1 MEPSR
6 SANSG
11 SNSKRTPNSN
21 RSNSSNQSNKKK
33 KASQKTLGMAWGA
46 NSRSASRPA
55 FYSSPFSNFGSYMA
69 VKNQKLHEQFE
80 VEASITSLSGPSSS
94 KPIFQGVSIFVD
106 GYTVPSSQELRG
118 YMLKHGGR
126 FENYFSR
133 RRVTHI
139 ICSNLPDS
147 KVQNLRSFSRGLP
160 VVKPTWV
167 LDSVSAKKL
176 LNWVP
181 YQLDQLASEVN
192 NQPKLSAFFTKNI
205 AIYDDMTTCSTV
217 QATSRVESPLSYSGP
232 IEDPVSFEESQSA
245 EDLEPRALESK
256 DLMQAN
262 YNVDRIEESSCSMAM
277 QELSDAA
284 SGDGSQAPFS
294 APFSPHNDAS
304 VCSDWMSDP
313 VNTAP
318 SNLKIPRSPNQRH
331 STLVDANFVEN
342 YFKHS
347 RLHFIGTW
355 RNRYRKRFPSSPG
368 GFRCISSG
376 PSSSATANKTMIIHV
391 DMDCFFVS
399 VVIRNRPEL
408 KDKPVAI
415 CHSDNPRG
423 TAEISSA
430 NYPARGYGVKAGMFV
445 RDAKS
450 RCPHLVILSY
460 DFEAYE
466 EVADRFYNI
475 LHKYCNKVQA
485 VSCDE
490 AFLDATDSGVEEI
503 QAFVSVIRDE
513 ILDAT
518 GCTASAGIAENM
530 LMARLATR
538 IAKPDGQCYIPAEKV
553 EEHLCELPV
562 KALPGIGHVL
572 EEKLNRRQITTCGQL
587 RMISKETLQ
596 RDFGSKTGSMLWN
609 YSRGIDDRLVGMIQE
624 SKSIGADV
632 NWGVRFKDL
641 KDVQHFLL
649 NLCKEVSLRL
659 QGCGVIGR
667 KFTLKIKKRK
677 GDAGEPVKYLGCG
690 VCDNLSHSVTVPMAT
705 DSVDVLER
713 IVSQLFTT
721 SHVDVEDI
729 RGMGLQVSK
738 LETAD
743 SSKQG
748 LFFTFYISLYASYDD
763 DSMPFMNCFSTNF
776 IDINPGKERC
786 SIRSWLTAASAK
798 TNYQNRSSSHEKGAD
813 ADNGKNSVHERQAQ
827 LQGDSSTP
835 FIEMTATS
843 PSGAAGFGQRGTL
856 PPMNELD
863 IGVIESL
870 PPEVF
875 SEIND
880 MYDGKLAHFITEKR
894 SKGVSEKE
902 NISSVCPAAQDEVF
916 AAHEHNEEEI
926 QAVSYPN
933 KLFADMKSGTLSDA
947 SVPNMD
953 VVINALVSGGISLMP
968 SSLSQVDT
976 SVFQELPEELR
987 ADILELL
994 PAHRNN
1000 ESSLDAS
1007 LVCANNQNCSP
1018 SISSIDLWVGNPPE
1032 WIDIFKASNCQIL
1045 CVLGEMYQSAGARK
1059 QLSSILQRTMS
1070 QIYILPDVGTD
1081 GWVEAVSFLSEL
1093 IKKYLKLKISTD
1105 IEEVYT
1111 CSCLLRRN
1119 VSINTGRRA
1128 SPVVYLQTWQH
1139 SPQQLVRKINWRDS

>member
-11 SNSKRTPNSN
+11 SNSKRTSNSVTSN
-21 RSNSSNQSNKKK
+21 PRSNSNNQSNKKRK
-33 KASQKTLGMAWGA
+33 TSQKTLGMAWGA

-55 FYSSPFSNFGSYMA
+55 FSSSPFSNFGSYMA
-69 VKNQKLHEQFE
+69 VKNQKLSDQFDA
-80 VEASITSLSGPSSS
+80 EASSTSHSGPISS
-94 KPIFQGVSIFVD
+94 KPIFHGVSIFVD

-139 ICSNLPDS
+139 ICSILPDS
-147 KVQNLRSFSRGLP
+147 KVKNLRSFSRGLP

-167 LDSVSAKKL
+167 LDSVAANKL

-205 AIYDDMTTCSTV
+205 SVSDDIATCSTV
-217 QATSRVESPLSYSGP
+217 QATSSVESPMSYAGP
-232 IEDPVSFEESQSA
+232 IEDPISYGEWQSA
-245 EDLEPRALESK
+245 EDLKPRDLESK
-256 DLMQAN
+256 DLMQEN
-262 YNVDRIEESSCSMAM
+262 YNVARVEESTCSVAM

-284 SGDGSQAPFS
+284 SGDGSHAPLS
-294 APFSPHNDAS
+294 APSSPHNCAS
-304 VCSDWMSDP
+304 ACSDWTSDP
-313 VNTAP
+313 VNEGP
-318 SNLKIPRSPNQRH
+318 SNLKIPRSPNQKH

-342 YFKHS
+342 YFK
-347 RLHFIGTW
+347 
-355 RNRYRKRFPSSPG
+355 
-368 GFRCISSG
+368 
-376 PSSSATANKTMIIHV
+376 
-391 DMDCFFVS
+391 DCFFVS

-430 NYPARGYGVKAGMFV
+430 NYPARSHGVKAGIFV

-490 AFLDATDSGVEEI
+490 AFLDATDSGVEDI
-503 QAFVSVIRDE
+503 QAFVSMIRKE

-518 GCTASAGIAENM
+518 GCSASAGIGGNM

-538 IAKPDGQCYIPAEKV
+538 TAKPDGQCYIPAEKV
-553 EEHLCELPV
+553 EEHLRELPV

-596 RDFGSKTGSMLWN
+596 KDFGYKTGSTLWN
-609 YSRGIDDRLVGMIQE
+609 YSRGIDDRLVGTIQE

-659 QGCGVIGR
+659 LGCGVKGR
-667 KFTLKIKKRK
+667 KFTLKIKKRRS
-677 GDAGEPVKYLGCG
+677 DAGEPVKYLGCG

-713 IVSQLFTT
+713 VVSQLFMT
-721 SHVDVEDI
+721 SHIDVDGI

-748 LFFTFYISLYASYDD
+748 
-763 DSMPFMNCFSTNF
+763 
-776 IDINPGKERC
+776 KERY
-786 SIRSWLTAASAK
+786 SIRSWLTAASTK
-798 TNYQNRSSSHEKGAD
+798 TGHNRSSSHEKGVD
-813 ADNGKNSVHERQAQ
+813 ADNGKNGVDERQVQ

-835 FIEMTATS
+835 FIEMTEAS
-843 PSGAAGFGQRGTL
+843 PSVTAGSGQRGTL

-894 SKGVSEKE
+894 SKEKE
-902 NISSVCPAAQDEVF
+902 NISFACPAASGEAF
-916 AAHEHNEEEI
+916 AACEEQQYNEEEI
-926 QAVSYPN
+926 QAVVSCPN
-933 KLFADMKSGTLSDA
+933 KLFVGMKSEPVSDA
-947 SVPNMD
+947 SVPNLGL
-953 VVINALVSGGISLMP
+953 ISNAPVSGDSGLMP

-976 SVFQELPEELR
+976 SVFQELPEDLKT
-987 ADILELL
+987 DILELL
-994 PAHRNN
+994 PAHRNT

-1007 LVCANNQNCSP
+1007 LVCANNQSSTGP
-1018 SISSIDLWVGNPPE
+1018 SISSIDLWVGDPPE

-1045 CVLGEMYQSAGARK
+1045 WILAEMYQRAGAKK
-1059 QLSSILQRTMS
+1059 QLSSVLQRTMS

-1081 GWVEAVSFLSEL
+1081 GWAEAVSCLCEL
-1093 IKKYLKLKISTD
+1093 IKQYLKLKISTD
-1105 IEEVYT
+1105 IEEVYI
-1111 CSCLLRRN
+1111 CSCLLRRLTARSKIFVEVYN
-1119 VSINTGRRA
+1119 NMLPHFQASVSESYGGSFCIA
-1128 SPVVYLQTWQH
+1128 SVME
-1139 SPQQLVRKINWRDS
+1139 

>member
-1 MEPSR
+1 M
-6 SANSG
+6 
-11 SNSKRTPNSN
+11 
-21 RSNSSNQSNKKK
+21 
-33 KASQKTLGMAWGA
+33 
-46 NSRSASRPA
+46 
-55 FYSSPFSNFGSYMA
+55 SYA
-69 VKNQKLHEQFE
+69 
-80 VEASITSLSGPSSS
+80 
-94 KPIFQGVSIFVD
+94 
-106 GYTVPSSQELRG
+106 
-118 YMLKHGGR
+118 
-126 FENYFSR
+126 
-133 RRVTHI
+133 
-139 ICSNLPDS
+139 
-147 KVQNLRSFSRGLP
+147 
-160 VVKPTWV
+160 
-167 LDSVSAKKL
+167 
-176 LNWVP
+176 
-181 YQLDQLASEVN
+181 
-192 NQPKLSAFFTKNI
+192 
-205 AIYDDMTTCSTV
+205 
-217 QATSRVESPLSYSGP
+217 GP
-232 IEDPVSFEESQSA
+232 IEDPISYGEWQSA
-245 EDLEPRALESK
+245 EDLKPRDLESK
-256 DLMQAN
+256 DLMQEN
-262 YNVDRIEESSCSMAM
+262 YNVARVEESTCSVAM

-284 SGDGSQAPFS
+284 SGDGSHAPLS
-294 APFSPHNDAS
+294 APSSPHNCAS
-304 VCSDWMSDP
+304 ACSDWTSDP
-313 VNTAP
+313 VNEGP
-318 SNLKIPRSPNQRH
+318 SNLKIPRSPNQKH

-368 GFRCISSG
+368 GFRCSSSG
-376 PSSSATANKTMIIHV
+376 PSSSATTNKTIIIHV

-430 NYPARGYGVKAGMFV
+430 NYPARSHGVKAGIFV

-490 AFLDATDSGVEEI
+490 AFLDATDSGVEDI
-503 QAFVSVIRDE
+503 QAFVSMIRKE

-518 GCTASAGIAENM
+518 GCSASAGIGGNM

-538 IAKPDGQCYIPAEKV
+538 TAKPDGQCYIPAEKV
-553 EEHLCELPV
+553 EEHLRELPV

-596 RDFGSKTGSMLWN
+596 KDFGYKTGSTLWN
-609 YSRGIDDRLVGMIQE
+609 YSRGIDDRLVGTIQE

-659 QGCGVIGR
+659 LGCGVKGR
-667 KFTLKIKKRK
+667 KFTLKIKKRRS
-677 GDAGEPVKYLGCG
+677 DAGEPVKYLGCG

-713 IVSQLFTT
+713 VVSQLFMT
-721 SHVDVEDI
+721 SHIDVDGI

-748 LFFTFYISLYASYDD
+748 
-763 DSMPFMNCFSTNF
+763 
-776 IDINPGKERC
+776 KERY
-786 SIRSWLTAASAK
+786 SIRSWLTAASTK
-798 TNYQNRSSSHEKGAD
+798 TGHNRSSSHEKGVD
-813 ADNGKNSVHERQAQ
+813 ADNGKNGVDERQVQ

-835 FIEMTATS
+835 FIEMTEAS
-843 PSGAAGFGQRGTL
+843 PSVTAGSGQRGTL

-894 SKGVSEKE
+894 SKEKE
-902 NISSVCPAAQDEVF
+902 NISFACPAASGEAF
-916 AAHEHNEEEI
+916 AACEEQQYNEEEI
-926 QAVSYPN
+926 QAVVSCPN
-933 KLFADMKSGTLSDA
+933 KLFVGMKSEPVSDA
-947 SVPNMD
+947 SVPNLD
-953 VVINALVSGGISLMP
+953 LISNAPVSGDSGLMP

-976 SVFQELPEELR
+976 SVFQELPEDLKT
-987 ADILELL
+987 DILELL
-994 PAHRNN
+994 PAHRNT

-1007 LVCANNQNCSP
+1007 LVCANNQSSTGP
-1018 SISSIDLWVGNPPE
+1018 SISSIDLWVGDPPE

-1045 CVLGEMYQSAGARK
+1045 WILAEMYQRAGAKK
-1059 QLSSILQRTMS
+1059 QLSSVLQRTMS

-1081 GWVEAVSFLSEL
+1081 GWAEAVSCLCEL
-1093 IKKYLKLKISTD
+1093 IKQYLKLKISTD
-1105 IEEVYT
+1105 IEEVYI
-1111 CSCLLRRN
+1111 CSCLLRRLTARSKIFVEVYN
-1119 VSINTGRRA
+1119 NMLPHFQASVSESYGGSFCIA
-1128 SPVVYLQTWQH
+1128 SVME
-1139 SPQQLVRKINWRDS
+1139 

>member
-11 SNSKRTPNSN
+11 SNSKRTSNSVTSN
-21 RSNSSNQSNKKK
+21 PRSNSNNQSNKKRK
-33 KASQKTLGMAWGA
+33 TSQKTLGMAWGA

-55 FYSSPFSNFGSYMA
+55 FSSSPFSNFGSYMA
-69 VKNQKLHEQFE
+69 VKNQKLSEQFDA
-80 VEASITSLSGPSSS
+80 EASSTSHSGPISS
-94 KPIFQGVSIFVD
+94 KPIFHGVSIFVD

-139 ICSNLPDS
+139 ICSILPDS
-147 KVQNLRSFSRGLP
+147 KVKNLRSFSRGLP

-167 LDSVSAKKL
+167 LDSVAANKL

-205 AIYDDMTTCSTV
+205 SVSDDIATCSTV
-217 QATSRVESPLSYSGP
+217 QATSSVESPMSYAGP
-232 IEDPVSFEESQSA
+232 IEDPISYGEWQSA
-245 EDLEPRALESK
+245 EDLKPRDLESK
-256 DLMQAN
+256 DLMQEN
-262 YNVDRIEESSCSMAM
+262 YNVARVEESTCSVAM

-284 SGDGSQAPFS
+284 SGDGSHAPLS
-294 APFSPHNDAS
+294 APSSPHNCAS
-304 VCSDWMSDP
+304 ACSDWTSDP
-313 VNTAP
+313 VNEGP
-318 SNLKIPRSPNQRH
+318 SNLKIPRSPNQKH

-368 GFRCISSG
+368 GFRCSSSG
-376 PSSSATANKTMIIHV
+376 PSSSATTNKTIIIHV

-430 NYPARGYGVKAGMFV
+430 NYPARSHGVKAGIFV

-490 AFLDATDSGVEEI
+490 AFLDATDSGVEDI
-503 QAFVSVIRDE
+503 QAFVSMIRKE

-518 GCTASAGIAENM
+518 GCSASAGIGGNM

-538 IAKPDGQCYIPAEKV
+538 TAKPDGQCYIPAEKV
-553 EEHLCELPV
+553 EEHLRELPV

-596 RDFGSKTGSMLWN
+596 KDFGYKTGSTLWN
-609 YSRGIDDRLVGMIQE
+609 YSRGIDDRLVGTIQE

-659 QGCGVIGR
+659 LGCGVKGR
-667 KFTLKIKKRK
+667 KFTLKIKKRRS
-677 GDAGEPVKYLGCG
+677 DAGEPVKYLGCG

-713 IVSQLFTT
+713 VVSQLFMT
-721 SHVDVEDI
+721 SHIDVDGI

-748 LFFTFYISLYASYDD
+748 
-763 DSMPFMNCFSTNF
+763 
-776 IDINPGKERC
+776 KERY
-786 SIRSWLTAASAK
+786 SIRSWLTAASTK
-798 TNYQNRSSSHEKGAD
+798 TGHNRSSSHEKGVD
-813 ADNGKNSVHERQAQ
+813 ADNGKNGVDERQVQ

-835 FIEMTATS
+835 FIEMTEAS
-843 PSGAAGFGQRGTL
+843 PSVTAGSGQRGTL

-894 SKGVSEKE
+894 SKEKE
-902 NISSVCPAAQDEVF
+902 NISFACPAASGEAF
-916 AAHEHNEEEI
+916 AACEEQQYNEEEI
-926 QAVSYPN
+926 QAVVSCPN
-933 KLFADMKSGTLSDA
+933 KLFVGMKSEPVSDA
-947 SVPNMD
+947 SVPNLGL
-953 VVINALVSGGISLMP
+953 ISNAPVSGDSGLMP

-976 SVFQELPEELR
+976 SVFQELPEDLKT
-987 ADILELL
+987 DILELL
-994 PAHRNN
+994 PAHRNT

-1007 LVCANNQNCSP
+1007 LVCANNQSSTGP
-1018 SISSIDLWVGNPPE
+1018 SISSIDLWVGDPPE

-1045 CVLGEMYQSAGARK
+1045 WILAEMYQRAGAKK
-1059 QLSSILQRTMS
+1059 QLSSVLQRTMS

-1081 GWVEAVSFLSEL
+1081 GWAEAVSCLCEL
-1093 IKKYLKLKISTD
+1093 IKQYLKLKISTD
-1105 IEEVYT
+1105 IEEVYI
-1111 CSCLLRRN
+1111 CSCLLRRLTARSKIFVEVYN
-1119 VSINTGRRA
+1119 NMLPHFQASVSESYGGSFCIA
-1128 SPVVYLQTWQH
+1128 SVME
-1139 SPQQLVRKINWRDS
+1139 

>member
-1 MEPSR
+1 MSMEETSR

-11 SNSKRTPNSN
+11 SNSKRTSNSN
-21 RSNSSNQSNKKK
+21 RSNNSNQSNNKKK
-33 KASQKTLGMAWGA
+33 TSQNTLGMAWGA
-46 NSRSASRPA
+46 SSRSASRPA
-55 FYSSPFSNFGSYMA
+55 FNNSPFSNFGSYMA

-80 VEASITSLSGPSSS
+80 AEASSTSISGPNSS

-118 YMLKHGGR
+118 YMLKHGGH

-147 KVQNLRSFSRGLP
+147 KVKNLRSFSRGLP

-167 LDSVSAKKL
+167 LDSVAANKL

-205 AIYDDMTTCSTV
+205 ACNDDTTTCSTI
-217 QATSRVESPLSYSGP
+217 QATSRVGSPLSYSGP
-232 IEDPVSFEESQSA
+232 IEDPISFEEWQSA
-245 EDLEPRALESK
+245 EDLEPCALQSK
-256 DLMQAN
+256 DLVQTN
-262 YNVDRIEESSCSMAM
+262 YNVDRVEESSCSIAM

-294 APFSPHNDAS
+294 APSSPHNDAS
-304 VCSDWMSDP
+304 VCSEWMSDP
-313 VNTAP
+313 VNAGP
-318 SNLKIPRSPNQRH
+318 SNLKIPRSPNQQH

-368 GFRCISSG
+368 GFRCTSSG

-450 RCPHLVILSY
+450 CCPHLVILSY

-490 AFLDATDSGVEEI
+490 AFLDATDSGVEDI
-503 QAFVSVIRDE
+503 QTFVSVIREE

-518 GCTASAGIAENM
+518 GCTASAGIAGNM

-596 RDFGSKTGSMLWN
+596 KDFGSKTGSMLWS

-690 VCDNLSHSVTVPMAT
+690 VCDNLSHSVTVPLAT

-748 LFFTFYISLYASYDD
+748 
-763 DSMPFMNCFSTNF
+763 
-776 IDINPGKERC
+776 KERY
-786 SIRSWLTAASAK
+786 SIRSWLTAPSTK
-798 TNYQNRSSSHEKGAD
+798 TNNQNRSSSHEKGAD
-813 ADNGKNSVHERQAQ
+813 AANSKNSVDERQAQ

-835 FIEMTATS
+835 FIEMTAAS
-843 PSGAAGFGQRGTL
+843 PSGTAGTL

-870 PPEVF
+870 PLEVF

-880 MYDGKLAHFITEKR
+880 MYNGKLAHFINEKR
-894 SKGVSEKE
+894 SKGVSGKE
-902 NISSVCPAAQDEVF
+902 NISSVCPAAPGEAF
-916 AAHEHNEEEI
+916 AAHEYNEEEI
-926 QAVSYPN
+926 QVVSYPN
-933 KLFADMKSGTLSDA
+933 KLFADMKSETLSDA

-953 VVINALVSGGISLMP
+953 VVIHAPVSGGISLMP

-987 ADILELL
+987 TDILELL
-994 PAHRNN
+994 PAHRNT
-1000 ESSLDAS
+1000 EASLDAS

-1045 CVLGEMYQSAGARK
+1045 CVLAEMYQRAGEKK
-1059 QLSSILQRTMS
+1059 QLSSVLQRTMS

-1081 GWVEAVSFLSEL
+1081 GWDEAVSCLCEL
-1093 IKKYLKLKISTD
+1093 IKQYLKLKISTD
-1105 IEEVYT
+1105 IEEVYI
-1111 CSCLLRRN
+1111 CSCLLRRLTARSKVFVEVYN
-1119 VSINTGRRA
+1119 NLLPHFQASVSENYGGSFYIA
-1128 SPVVYLQTWQH
+1128 SVTE
-1139 SPQQLVRKINWRDS
+1139 

>member
-11 SNSKRTPNSN
+11 SNSKRTSNSN
-21 RSNSSNQSNKKK
+21 SNQSNKKK
-33 KASQKTLGMAWGA
+33 KKTMTNQKTLGMAWGA
-46 NSRSASRPA
+46 NSRSASRPS
-55 FYSSPFSNFGSYMA
+55 FNSSPFSNFGSYMA
-69 VKNQKLHEQFE
+69 VKNQKLHEQFDA
-80 VEASITSLSGPSSS
+80 EASSTSLSGPSSS
-94 KPIFQGVSIFVD
+94 KPIFHSVSIFVD

-147 KVQNLRSFSRGLP
+147 KVKNLRSFSRGLP

-167 LDSVSAKKL
+167 LDSVAANSL

-181 YQLDQLASEVN
+181 YQLDQLASEAN
-192 NQPKLSAFFTKNI
+192 NQPKLSAFFMKNI
-205 AIYDDMTTCSTV
+205 AVSDDAATCSTG

-232 IEDPVSFEESQSA
+232 IKDPISFEEWQSA
-245 EDLEPRALESK
+245 EDLKPCTLEFK
-256 DLMQAN
+256 EDLVQEN
-262 YNVDRIEESSCSMAM
+262 YNIDRVEESSCGMAM

-284 SGDGSQAPFS
+284 SGDGSHAPFS
-294 APFSPHNDAS
+294 APSSPHNDGS
-304 VCSDWMSDP
+304 GCSDWTSDP
-313 VNTAP
+313 VKEGP
-318 SNLKIPRSPNQRH
+318 SNSKIPRSPNQGH
-331 STLVDANFVEN
+331 STLVDPNFVEN
-342 YFKHS
+342 YFKYS

-355 RNRYRKRFPSSPG
+355 RNRYCKRFPSSPG
-368 GFRCISSG
+368 GFRCTSSG
-376 PSSSATANKTMIIHV
+376 PSSSATANKTIIIHV

-399 VVIRNRPEL
+399 VVIRKRPEL

-490 AFLDATDSGVEEI
+490 AFVDATDSGVEDI
-503 QAFVSVIRDE
+503 QAFVSVIRKE
-513 ILDAT
+513 ILEAT
-518 GCTASAGIAENM
+518 GCTASAGIAGNM

-587 RMISKETLQ
+587 RMIPKETLQ
-596 RDFGSKTGSMLWN
+596 KDFGSKTGTTLWN

-667 KFTLKIKKRK
+667 KFTLKIKKRRS
-677 GDAGEPVKYLGCG
+677 DAGEPVKYLGCG

-721 SHVDVEDI
+721 SHIDVEDI

-748 LFFTFYISLYASYDD
+748 
-763 DSMPFMNCFSTNF
+763 
-776 IDINPGKERC
+776 KEKY
-786 SIRSWLTAASAK
+786 SIRSWLTSASAK
-798 TNYQNRSSSHEKGAD
+798 TGHQK
-813 ADNGKNSVHERQAQ
+813 DNGKNSIGERQAQ
-827 LQGDSSTP
+827 LQGDPSTP
-835 FIEMTATS
+835 FIEISAAS
-843 PSGAAGFGQRGTL
+843 PSGTAGFGQSGTL

-880 MYDGKLAHFITEKR
+880 MYDGKLAHFIIENR

-902 NISSVCPAAQDEVF
+902 NISSVCPDAPDEAF
-916 AAHEHNEEEI
+916 AAHEEQQYNEEEI
-926 QAVSYPN
+926 QVVSFPN
-933 KLFADMKSGTLSDA
+933 KLFGDMKSEPVSDA
-947 SVPNMD
+947 SVPNPD
-953 VVINALVSGGISLMP
+953 VVVNAPVSGGISLMP
-968 SSLSQVDT
+968 TSLSQVDT
-976 SVFQELPEELR
+976 SVFEELPEELR
-987 ADILELL
+987 TDILELL

-1007 LVCANNQNCSP
+1007 LVCSDNTNSSP

-1032 WIDIFKASNCQIL
+1032 WVEIFKASNCQIL
-1045 CVLGEMYQSAGARK
+1045 RVLAEMYQRAGALK
-1059 QLSSILQRTMS
+1059 QLSAVLQRTMS
-1070 QIYILPDVGTD
+1070 QVYILPDVSTD
-1081 GWVEAVSFLSEL
+1081 GWAEAVSCLCEL
-1093 IKKYLKLKISTD
+1093 IKQYLKLKISTD
-1105 IEEVYT
+1105 IEEVYI
-1111 CSCLLRRN
+1111 CSCLLRRLTARSKIFLDVYN
-1119 VSINTGRRA
+1119 DLLPHFQKGILGVCICLYFGVIGQASLHCKCWLDRGAVSM
-1128 SPVVYLQTWQH
+1128 VVDCSDAVLRQKDA
-1139 SPQQLVRKINWRDS
+1139 RC

>member
-11 SNSKRTPNSN
+11 SSSKRTSNSN
-21 RSNSSNQSNKKK
+21 LSNSSKNKKK
-33 KASQKTLGMAWGA
+33 KTSQNTLGMAWGA
-46 NSRSASRPA
+46 NSRSASRPS
-55 FYSSPFSNFGSYMA
+55 FSSSPFSNFGSYMA
-69 VKNQKLHEQFE
+69 VKNQKLHLQFE
-80 VEASITSLSGPSSS
+80 AEASSTSLSGSSS
-94 KPIFQGVSIFVD
+94 STSIFQGVSIFVD

-147 KVQNLRSFSRGLP
+147 KVKNLRSFSRGLP

-167 LDSVSAKKL
+167 LDSVAANKL

-181 YQLDQLASEVN
+181 YQLDQIASEVN

-205 AIYDDMTTCSTV
+205 AMSEHDTTCSTV
-217 QATSRVESPLSYSGP
+217 QATFGIESPLSYSGP
-232 IEDPVSFEESQSA
+232 NEDPISFEEWQSV
-245 EDLEPRALESK
+245 EDLDPCALESK

-262 YNVDRIEESSCSMAM
+262 YKVDRVEESSCSMTM
-277 QELSDAA
+277 QELCDAA
-284 SGDGSQAPFS
+284 SGDGSHAPLS
-294 APFSPHNDAS
+294 APSSPHNEAS
-304 VCSDWMSDP
+304 PCSDRMADP
-313 VNTAP
+313 VNVGP
-318 SNLKIPRSPNQRH
+318 PNLKNHRSPNQPH

-355 RNRYRKRFPSSPG
+355 RNRYRKRFPSITG
-368 GFRCISSG
+368 GFRCTSSG
-376 PSSSATANKTMIIHV
+376 PSSSATENKTIIIHV

-466 EVADRFYNI
+466 EVADFFYNI

-490 AFLDATDSGVEEI
+490 AFLDATDSGVEDI
-503 QAFVSVIRDE
+503 QAFVSVIREE

-518 GCTASAGIAENM
+518 GCTASAGIAGNM
-530 LMARLATR
+530 LIARLATR

-596 RDFGSKTGSMLWN
+596 KDFGSKTGSMLWN
-609 YSRGIDDRLVGMIQE
+609 YSRGLDDRLVGMIQE

-659 QGCGVIGR
+659 QGCGVMGR
-667 KFTLKIKKRK
+667 KFTLKIKKRRD
-677 GDAGEPVKYLGCG
+677 DAGEPVKYLGCG

-705 DSVDVLER
+705 DDVDVLER

-729 RGMGLQVSK
+729 RGMGLHVSK

-748 LFFTFYISLYASYDD
+748 
-763 DSMPFMNCFSTNF
+763 
-776 IDINPGKERC
+776 KERH

-798 TNYQNRSSSHEKGAD
+798 TNNKKRSSSHEKGAD
-813 ADNGKNSVHERQAQ
+813 ADNRKNSVDVCQAQ
-827 LQGDSSTP
+827 LQGDASTA
-835 FIEMTATS
+835 FVEMTAAS
-843 PSGAAGFGQRGTL
+843 PSSTAGFGQTGTR

-870 PPEVF
+870 PREVF

-880 MYDGKLAHFITEKR
+880 MYDGKLALLINEKR
-894 SKGVSEKE
+894 SKGASEKE
-902 NISSVCPAAQDEVF
+902 NISSACPAAPDEAFV
-916 AAHEHNEEEI
+916 AHEEQLYNEEEI
-926 QAVSYPN
+926 QVVSYPN
-933 KLFADMKSGTLSDA
+933 KLFADMKNETVSDA

-953 VVINALVSGGISLMP
+953 VVINAPVSVDISLMP

-976 SVFQELPEELR
+976 SVLQELPEELR
-987 ADILELL
+987 TDILELL

-1000 ESSLDAS
+1000 ESSLNAS
-1007 LVCANNQNCSP
+1007 LVGANNQKSSP
-1018 SISSIDLWVGNPPE
+1018 PISSIDLWVGNPPD
-1032 WIDIFKASNCQIL
+1032 WIDIFKASNSPIL
-1045 CVLGEMYQSAGARK
+1045 CILAAMYQGAGAK
-1059 QLSSILQRTMS
+1059 KELSSLLQRTMS
-1070 QIYILPDVGTD
+1070 QICILPDVGID
-1081 GWVEAVSFLSEL
+1081 GWSMAVSCLCEL
-1093 IKKYLKLKISTD
+1093 IKQYLKIKISTD
-1105 IEEVYT
+1105 IEEVYI
-1111 CSCLLRRN
+1111 CSCLLRRLTARSKFFLEVYN
-1119 VSINTGRRA
+1119 NLLPHFQSIHLDYCTGGKFPTMFTAGVWCLVSSLMPNLSTTPA
-1128 SPVVYLQTWQH
+1128 SL
-1139 SPQQLVRKINWRDS
+1139 

>member
-1 MEPSR
+1 MGASR
-6 SANSG
+6 SGDSG
-11 SNSKRTPNSN
+11 SNSKRTSTSN
-21 RSNSSNQSNKKK
+21 RSNQSNSKKK
-33 KASQKTLGMAWGA
+33 KTSSQNTLGMAWGA
-46 NSRSASRPA
+46 NSRSASRPS
-55 FYSSPFSNFGSYMA
+55 FNSSPFSDFGSYMA
-69 VKNQKLHEQFE
+69 VKNQKLHEQF
-80 VEASITSLSGPSSS
+80 VAEASSTSLSGSSSS
-94 KPIFQGVSIFVD
+94 KPIFLGVSIFVD

-147 KVQNLRSFSRGLP
+147 KLKNLRSFSKGLP

-167 LDSVSAKKL
+167 LDSVAANKL

-205 AIYDDMTTCSTV
+205 AISDNTTTSSTV
-217 QATSRVESPLSYSGP
+217 QATSRVGSPLSYSGSF
-232 IEDPVSFEESQSA
+232 EDPISFEELQSA
-245 EDLEPRALESK
+245 EDLEPCALESK
-256 DLMQAN
+256 DLMQAS
-262 YNVDRIEESSCSMAM
+262 YNVDRAEDSNGSMAM

-284 SGDGSQAPFS
+284 SGDGSHAPFPAPSSPRNEAS
-294 APFSPHNDAS
+294 A
-304 VCSDWMSDP
+304 CRDWMSDP
-313 VNTAP
+313 VNTGP

-368 GFRCISSG
+368 GFRCTSSG
-376 PSSSATANKTMIIHV
+376 PSSSATANKTIIIHV

-490 AFLDATDSGVEEI
+490 AFLDATDSGVEDI
-503 QAFVSVIRDE
+503 QAFVSVIREE
-513 ILDAT
+513 ILDVT
-518 GCTASAGIAENM
+518 GCTASAGIAGNM

-562 KALPGIGHVL
+562 KALPGIGYVL

-596 RDFGSKTGSMLWN
+596 KDFGSKTGSMLWN
-609 YSRGIDDRLVGMIQE
+609 YSRGIDDRLVGMMQE

-667 KFTLKIKKRK
+667 KFTLKIKKRR

-748 LFFTFYISLYASYDD
+748 KESY
-763 DSMPFMNCFSTNF
+763 
-776 IDINPGKERC
+776 
-786 SIRSWLTAASAK
+786 SIKSWLTAASAK
-798 TNYQNRSSSHEKGAD
+798 TNNQDRCSSHEKGAD
-813 ADNGKNSVHERQAQ
+813 ADNGKHRVFEHQAQ
-827 LQGDSSTP
+827 LQGASSMP
-835 FIEMTATS
+835 FVEMTTVS
-843 PSGAAGFGQRGTL
+843 PSGTTGFGHSGTL

-870 PPEVF
+870 PLEFF

-880 MYDGKLAHFITEKR
+880 MYDGKLVHFVTEKR
-894 SKGVSEKE
+894 GKGVSEKE
-902 NISSVCPAAQDEVF
+902 NISAVCPAAPLEAF
-916 AAHEHNEEEI
+916 AAHEEQQYNEEEI
-926 QAVSYPN
+926 QVVSYPN
-933 KLFADMKSGTLSDA
+933 KLFSDMKSEPLSDA

-953 VVINALVSGGISLMP
+953 VVITAPVSGGISLMP

-987 ADILELL
+987 TDILELI
-994 PAHRNN
+994 PAHRND
-1000 ESSLDAS
+1000 ESSLNAS
-1007 LVCANNQNCSP
+1007 LVGANNQNSSP
-1018 SISSIDLWVGNPPE
+1018 SISSFNLWVGNPPE
-1032 WIDIFKASNCQIL
+1032 WIDIFKASKCQIL
-1045 CVLGEMYQSAGARK
+1045 CILAEMYQRTGTKK
-1059 QLSSILQRTMS
+1059 QLSSVLQRTMS
-1070 QIYILPDVGTD
+1070 QIYILPDVGID
-1081 GWVEAVSFLSEL
+1081 GWAEAVSFLCEL
-1093 IKKYLKLKISTD
+1093 IKQYLKLKVSSD
-1105 IEEVYT
+1105 IEEVYI
-1111 CSCLLRRN
+1111 CSCLLRRLTARSKVFLEAYN
-1119 VSINTGRRA
+1119 NLLPHIQASVSENYGGSFCIA
-1128 SPVVYLQTWQH
+1128 SVTE
-1139 SPQQLVRKINWRDS
+1139 

>member
-1 MEPSR
+1 MEEPSR

-11 SNSKRTPNSN
+11 SNSKRTSNSN
-21 RSNSSNQSNKKK
+21 RSNNSNQSNKKK
-33 KASQKTLGMAWGA
+33 KTSQNTLGMAWGA
-46 NSRSASRPA
+46 SSRSASRPA
-55 FYSSPFSNFGSYMA
+55 FNSSPFSNFGSYMA

-80 VEASITSLSGPSSS
+80 AEASSTSISGPNSS

-147 KVQNLRSFSRGLP
+147 KVKNLRSFSRGLP

-167 LDSVSAKKL
+167 LDSVAANKL

-192 NQPKLSAFFTKNI
+192 NQPKLSTFFTKNT
-205 AIYDDMTTCSTV
+205 AIYDDTTTCSTV
-217 QATSRVESPLSYSGP
+217 QAASRVGSPLSYSGP
-232 IEDPVSFEESQSA
+232 IEDPIPFEEWQSA
-245 EDLEPRALESK
+245 EDLEPCALQSK
-256 DLMQAN
+256 DLVQTN
-262 YNVDRIEESSCSMAM
+262 YNLDRVEESSCSIAM
-277 QELSDAA
+277 QELSDAV
-284 SGDGSQAPFS
+284 SGDGNQAPSS
-294 APFSPHNDAS
+294 APSSPLNNAS

-313 VNTAP
+313 VNVGP
-318 SNLKIPRSPNQRH
+318 SNLKIPRSPNQQH

-368 GFRCISSG
+368 GFSCTSSG
-376 PSSSATANKTMIIHV
+376 PSSSATANTTMIIHV

-450 RCPHLVILSY
+450 CCPHLVILSY

-490 AFLDATDSGVEEI
+490 AFLDATDSGVEDI
-503 QAFVSVIRDE
+503 QTFVSVIREE

-518 GCTASAGIAENM
+518 GCTASAGIAGNM

-587 RMISKETLQ
+587 RMLSKETLQ
-596 RDFGSKTGSMLWN
+596 KDFGSKTGSMLWN
-609 YSRGIDDRLVGMIQE
+609 YSRGVDDRLVGMIQE

-705 DSVDVLER
+705 DSVEVLER

-721 SHVDVEDI
+721 SHIDVEDI

-738 LETAD
+738 LETTD

-748 LFFTFYISLYASYDD
+748 
-763 DSMPFMNCFSTNF
+763 
-776 IDINPGKERC
+776 KERY
-786 SIRSWLTAASAK
+786 SIRSWLTAPSAK
-798 TNYQNRSSSHEKGAD
+798 TNNQNRSSSHEKGAD
-813 ADNGKNSVHERQAQ
+813 AANSKNSVDKRQSQ
-827 LQGDSSTP
+827 LQGDSSTH
-835 FIEMTATS
+835 FIEMTAAS
-843 PSGAAGFGQRGTL
+843 PSGTAGTL

-880 MYDGKLAHFITEKR
+880 MYNGKLAHFINEKR
-894 SKGVSEKE
+894 SKGVSGKE
-902 NISSVCPAAQDEVF
+902 NISSVCPAAPDEAF
-916 AAHEHNEEEI
+916 AAHEYNEEEI
-926 QAVSYPN
+926 QVVSYPN
-933 KLFADMKSGTLSDA
+933 KVFADMKSETLSDA
-947 SVPNMD
+947 TVPNMD
-953 VVINALVSGGISLMP
+953 VVINAPVSGGISVMP

-987 ADILELL
+987 TDILELL
-994 PAHRNN
+994 PAHRNT
-1000 ESSLDAS
+1000 EASLDAS
-1007 LVCANNQNCSP
+1007 LVYANNQNCSP

-1045 CVLGEMYQSAGARK
+1045 CILAEMYQRAGTKK
-1059 QLSSILQRTMS
+1059 QLSSVLQRTMS

-1081 GWVEAVSFLSEL
+1081 GWDEAVSCLCEL
-1093 IKKYLKLKISTD
+1093 IKQYLKLKISTD
-1105 IEEVYT
+1105 IEEVYI
-1111 CSCLLRRN
+1111 CSCLLRRLTARSKVFVEVYN
-1119 VSINTGRRA
+1119 NLLPHFQASVSENYGGSFSIA
-1128 SPVVYLQTWQH
+1128 SVTE
-1139 SPQQLVRKINWRDS
+1139 

>member
-1 MEPSR
+1 MKVSISAFMEPSR

-11 SNSKRTPNSN
+11 SNSKRTSNSN
-21 RSNSSNQSNKKK
+21 WSNNSNNNKKK
-33 KASQKTLGMAWGA
+33 TTNQKTLGMAWGA
-46 NSRSASRPA
+46 NSRSSSRPS
-55 FYSSPFSNFGSYMA
+55 FNTSPFSNFGSYMA
-69 VKNQKLHEQFE
+69 VKNQKLQEQFDA
-80 VEASITSLSGPSSS
+80 EASSTSLSGPSSS
-94 KPIFQGVSIFVD
+94 KPIFHGVSIFVD

-147 KVQNLRSFSRGLP
+147 KVKNLRSFSRGLP

-167 LDSVSAKKL
+167 LDSVAANKL
-176 LNWVP
+176 LNWVH

-205 AIYDDMTTCSTV
+205 VASDDTATCSTV
-217 QATSRVESPLSYSGP
+217 QATCRVESPLSYSGP
-232 IEDPVSFEESQSA
+232 IEDPISFEEWQSA
-245 EDLEPRALESK
+245 EDLKPCALESK

-262 YNVDRIEESSCSMAM
+262 YTVDRVEESSGSMAM

-284 SGDGSQAPFS
+284 SGDGSHAPFS
-294 APFSPHNDAS
+294 APSSPHSDAS
-304 VCSDWMSDP
+304 SCRDWMSDP
-313 VNTAP
+313 VNEGP

-368 GFRCISSG
+368 GFRCSTSV
-376 PSSSATANKTMIIHV
+376 PSSSVTTNKTIIIHV

-415 CHSDNPRG
+415 CHSDNSRG
-423 TAEISSA
+423 TSEISSA

-466 EVADRFYNI
+466 EVADCFYNI

-490 AFLDATDSGVEEI
+490 AFLDATDSGVEDI
-503 QAFVSVIRDE
+503 QAFVVVIRKE

-518 GCTASAGIAENM
+518 GCTASAGIAGNM
-530 LMARLATR
+530 LMAHLATR

-596 RDFGSKTGSMLWN
+596 KDFGAKTGSTLWN
-609 YSRGIDDRLVGMIQE
+609 YSRGIDDRLVGMMQE

-632 NWGVRFKDL
+632 NWGVRFNDL

-667 KFTLKIKKRK
+667 KFTLKIKKRR
-677 GDAGEPVKYLGCG
+677 GDAGEPIKYLGCG

-705 DSVDVLER
+705 DRVDVLER

-721 SHVDVEDI
+721 SHMDVEDI

-743 SSKQG
+743 SSTQ
-748 LFFTFYISLYASYDD
+748 
-763 DSMPFMNCFSTNF
+763 
-776 IDINPGKERC
+776 GKERY

-798 TNYQNRSSSHEKGAD
+798 TSNQNISICHEKGAD
-813 ADNGKNSVHERQAQ
+813 EDTSKNSVDERHAQ

-835 FIEMTATS
+835 FIEMTAAS
-843 PSGAAGFGQRGTL
+843 PSSTAGIGSRATL

-875 SEIND
+875 SEINA
-880 MYDGKLAHFITEKR
+880 MYHGKLTHFITEKR

-902 NISSVCPAAQDEVF
+902 NISLVFPAAPNEDF
-916 AAHEHNEEEI
+916 AAREEQQYNEEDI
-926 QAVSYPN
+926 QVVSYPN
-933 KLFADMKSGTLSDA
+933 KLFADMTSEPVSDA
-947 SVPNMD
+947 SVPNLD
-953 VVINALVSGGISLMP
+953 LVINAPVPGGISLMP
-968 SSLSQVDT
+968 ASLSQVDT
-976 SVFQELPEELR
+976 SVQELPEELR

-994 PAHRNN
+994 PAHRND

-1007 LVCANNQNCSP
+1007 LVCANNQNKSP
-1018 SISSIDLWVGNPPE
+1018 ISSIDLWVGNPPE
-1032 WIDIFKASNCQIL
+1032 WIGIFKASNCQIL
-1045 CVLGEMYQSAGARK
+1045 RVLAEMYERAGTKK
-1059 QLSSILQRTMS
+1059 QLSSVLQRTMS
-1070 QIYILPDVGTD
+1070 QVYILPDETTD
-1081 GWVEAVSFLSEL
+1081 GWAEAVSCLCEL
-1093 IKKYLKLKISTD
+1093 IKQYLKLKISTD
-1105 IEEVYT
+1105 IEEVYI
-1111 CSCLLRRN
+1111 CSCLLRRLTARSKIFLEVYN
-1119 VSINTGRRA
+1119 NMLPHFQASVSENYGGSFYIA
-1128 SPVVYLQTWQH
+1128 SAME
-1139 SPQQLVRKINWRDS
+1139 

>member
-1 MEPSR
+1 YQRFNFNSQKSEMSMEEPSR

-11 SNSKRTPNSN
+11 SNSKRTSNSN
-21 RSNSSNQSNKKK
+21 RSNNSNQSNKKK
-33 KASQKTLGMAWGA
+33 KTSQNTLGMAWGA
-46 NSRSASRPA
+46 SSRASSRPA
-55 FYSSPFSNFGSYMA
+55 FNSSPFSNFGSYMA

-80 VEASITSLSGPSSS
+80 AEASSTSISGPNSS
-94 KPIFQGVSIFVD
+94 KPIFQGVSVFVD

-147 KVQNLRSFSRGLP
+147 KVKNLRSFSRGLP

-167 LDSVSAKKL
+167 LDSVAANKL

-205 AIYDDMTTCSTV
+205 AIYDDTTTCSTV
-217 QATSRVESPLSYSGP
+217 QATSRVGSPLSYSGP
-232 IEDPVSFEESQSA
+232 IEDPIPFEEWQSA
-245 EDLEPRALESK
+245 EDLEPCALQSK
-256 DLMQAN
+256 DLVQTN
-262 YNVDRIEESSCSMAM
+262 YNLDRVEESSCSIAM
-277 QELSDAA
+277 QELSDAV
-284 SGDGSQAPFS
+284 SGDGNQAPFS
-294 APFSPHNDAS
+294 APSSPLNNAS

-313 VNTAP
+313 VNVGP
-318 SNLKIPRSPNQRH
+318 SNLKIPRSPNQQH

-368 GFRCISSG
+368 GFRCTSSG
-376 PSSSATANKTMIIHV
+376 PSSSATANTTMIIHV

-450 RCPHLVILSY
+450 CCPHLVILSY

-490 AFLDATDSGVEEI
+490 AFLDATDSGIEDI
-503 QAFVSVIRDE
+503 QTFVSVIREE

-518 GCTASAGIAENM
+518 GCTASAGIAGNM

-587 RMISKETLQ
+587 RMLSKETLQ
-596 RDFGSKTGSMLWN
+596 KDFGSKTGSMLWN
-609 YSRGIDDRLVGMIQE
+609 YSRGVDDRLVGMIQE

-705 DSVDVLER
+705 DSVEVLER

-721 SHVDVEDI
+721 SHIDVEDI

-748 LFFTFYISLYASYDD
+748 
-763 DSMPFMNCFSTNF
+763 
-776 IDINPGKERC
+776 KERC
-786 SIRSWLTAASAK
+786 SIRSWLTAPSAK
-798 TNYQNRSSSHEKGAD
+798 TNNQNRSSSHEKGAD
-813 ADNGKNSVHERQAQ
+813 AANSKNSVDKRQSQ
-827 LQGDSSTP
+827 LQGDSSTHL
-835 FIEMTATS
+835 IEMTAAS
-843 PSGAAGFGQRGTL
+843 PSGTAGTL

-880 MYDGKLAHFITEKR
+880 MYNGKLAHFINEKR
-894 SKGVSEKE
+894 SKGISGKE
-902 NISSVCPAAQDEVF
+902 NISSVCPAAPDEAF
-916 AAHEHNEEEI
+916 AAHEYNEEEI
-926 QAVSYPN
+926 QVVSYPN
-933 KLFADMKSGTLSDA
+933 KVFADMKSETLSDA
-947 SVPNMD
+947 TVPNMD
-953 VVINALVSGGISLMP
+953 VVINAPVSGGINVMP

-987 ADILELL
+987 TDIIELL
-994 PAHRNN
+994 PAHRNT
-1000 ESSLDAS
+1000 EASLDAS

-1018 SISSIDLWVGNPPE
+1018 SISNIDLWVGNPPE

-1045 CVLGEMYQSAGARK
+1045 CILAEMYQRAGAKK
-1059 QLSSILQRTMS
+1059 QLSSVLQRTMS

-1081 GWVEAVSFLSEL
+1081 GWDEAVSCLCEL
-1093 IKKYLKLKISTD
+1093 IKQYLKLKISTD
-1105 IEEVYT
+1105 IEEVYI
-1111 CSCLLRRN
+1111 CSCLLRRY
-1119 VSINTGRRA
+1119 VPETRRICSMCSFSSA
-1128 SPVVYLQTWQH
+1128 HLFSWHLLLYF
-1139 SPQQLVRKINWRDS
+1139 